1 MFDDEGLDIT
11 CCVVGE
17 KKKLSLAYVNK
28 KIAELRAVAAEK
40 QQQQMLV
47 PLENGESQFDFYG
60 DDEEEEE
67 KEEEEEDGEDWE
79 EMPEAQLNARIT
91 EMTND
96 LTFKKNQA
104 EVGPVKAVLKKFRDA
119 LKSDKHLTRAE
130 VEKRK
135 QESND
140 IKTLCTEY
148 LREKKYSEFQY
159 QMLSEIA
166 AAEVTKKRLPKE
178 IQALDKQLDKAKEA
192 RNTLVTSRAITNA
205 ANAIERR
212 EKRDA
217 RTAAVS
223 SSAPTSAK
231 KRARRT

>member
-1 MFDDEGLDIT
+1 
-11 CCVVGE
+11 
-17 KKKLSLAYVNK
+17 
-28 KIAELRAVAAEK
+28 
-40 QQQQMLV
+40 
-47 PLENGESQFDFYG
+47 
-60 DDEEEEE
+60 
-67 KEEEEEDGEDWE
+67 
-79 EMPEAQLNARIT
+79 MPEAQLNARIT

-104 EVGPVKAVLKKFRDA
+104 EVGPVKAVLKNFRDA

-148 LREKKYSEFQY
+148 LREKEYSEFQY

-166 AAEVTKKRLPKE
+166 AAEVMKKRLPKE
-178 IQALDKQLDKAKEA
+178 IQALDKQLNKAKEA

-223 SSAPTSAK
+223 SSTPTSAK
-231 KRARRT
+231 KRLKR

>member
-47 PLENGESQFDFYG
+47 PLENGESQFDFY
-60 DDEEEEE
+60 DEDEDEE

-119 LKSDKHLTRAE
+119 LKSDKDLTRDE
-130 VEKRK
+130 FQKRK

-148 LREKKYSEFQY
+148 LREKKYSEVQY

-166 AAEVTKKRLPKE
+166 AAEVMKKRLPKE
-178 IQALDKQLDKAKEA
+178 IQALDKQLNKAKEA

-223 SSAPTSAK
+223 SSTPTSAK
-231 KRARRT
+231 KRLKR